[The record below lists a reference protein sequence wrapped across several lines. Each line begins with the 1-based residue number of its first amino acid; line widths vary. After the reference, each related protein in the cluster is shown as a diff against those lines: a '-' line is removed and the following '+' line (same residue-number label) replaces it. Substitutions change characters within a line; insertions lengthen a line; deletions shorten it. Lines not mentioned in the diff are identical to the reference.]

1 MKTNRLIQSTMRVA
15 VIGLGISGRAAVRY
29 LLDCGA
35 GVVVSDSRSE
45 EQFLAQEGNFLQ
57 ETGIAWEAGG
67 HTPDFFRGI
76 DLVFVS
82 PGVPLDLPLLGELK
96 GRGVGILG
104 ELALAAPVLQGPVI
118 AITGTNGKTTVTTLI
133 GQLLRT
139 AEKEVFVG
147 GNIGTPLLNHLM
159 DGPKVDAVVLEVS
172 SFQLDTAGDFRPD
185 IALLLNI
192 TPDHLDRHG
201 SLDGY
206 SRAKMKIFSRQKAA
220 DIAVLNGDDPLC
232 RRLIPE
238 IGSRVLLFGHDRD
251 CDARIERNRVIL
263 RWQEEEIYDL
273 TGSRLANATGLLNAA
288 AALLAARSAGCSA
301 EQIRTGLMAFRPLHH
316 RMEAVAEIGGVLYY
330 DDSKATN
337 TGAVLSAL
345 AQIDGKVILI
355 AGGRDKGDDYTLLR
369 ESVRQKARRVILIGE
384 SAVLIEQ
391 ALAGTAPLARAASM
405 DEAVEMAQRTAE
417 PGDAVLLSPACASF
431 DMFKSYVHRGEVFA
445 AAVGRLS
452 MVEETA
458 GRGERP

>member
-29 LLDCGA
+29 LLACGA

-45 EQFLAQEGNFLQ
+45 ERFLAQEGDFLQ

-67 HTPDFFRGI
+67 HTPDFFRGV

-104 ELALAAPVLQGPVI
+104 ELALAAPVLQEPVI

-133 GQLLRT
+133 GELLRT
-139 AEKEVFVG
+139 AGKEVFVG

-159 DGPKVDAVVLEVS
+159 HGPEADAVVLEVS
-172 SFQLDTAGDFRPD
+172 SFQLDTAGEFRPD

-206 SRAKMKIFSRQKAA
+206 TRAKMKIFGRQEAA
-220 DIAVLNGDDPLC
+220 DTAVLNGDDPLC
-232 RRLIPE
+232 RRLVPE
-238 IGSRVLLFGHDRD
+238 IGGRVLLFGHDRD
-251 CDARIERNRVIL
+251 CDARIERNKVIL
-263 RWQEEEIYDL
+263 RWQGEEVYDL
-273 TGSRLANATGLLNAA
+273 SGSRLANATGLLNAA

-301 EQIRTGLMAFRPLHH
+301 EQIRTGLMAFQPLHH
-316 RMEAVAEIGGVLYY
+316 RMEEVAEVGGVLYY

-355 AGGRDKGDDYTLLR
+355 AGGRDKGDDYPLLR
-369 ESVRQKARRVILIGE
+369 ESVRQKVRRVILIGE
-384 SAVLIEQ
+384 SAALIEK

-405 DEAVEMAQRTAE
+405 DEAVEMARRSAE

-445 AAVGRLS
+445 AAVGRLR
-452 MVEETA
+452 MEEEPA
-458 GRGERP
+458 GSGEGS